1 MKTYLWTIWNSN
13 RLLKAWLQ
21 VNSVTGARHAL
32 YADWLQPFEVC
43 VTESSIYFHSG
54 WLYRCSVTLWLDN
67 EWEVLMVTSPLLN
80 NVRQKAMLTPV
91 SPVLATL
98 VHISPSYWTNYRSFE
113 ITVFPK
119 WELSAGLDFISNV
132 LPGVGKLVKWK
143 SFLQKTKN
151 TSEPQN
157 QFVMSI

>member
-1 MKTYLWTIWNSN
+1 
-13 RLLKAWLQ
+13 
-21 VNSVTGARHAL
+21 
-32 YADWLQPFEVC
+32 
-43 VTESSIYFHSG
+43 
-54 WLYRCSVTLWLDN
+54 
-67 EWEVLMVTSPLLN
+67 MVTSPLLN